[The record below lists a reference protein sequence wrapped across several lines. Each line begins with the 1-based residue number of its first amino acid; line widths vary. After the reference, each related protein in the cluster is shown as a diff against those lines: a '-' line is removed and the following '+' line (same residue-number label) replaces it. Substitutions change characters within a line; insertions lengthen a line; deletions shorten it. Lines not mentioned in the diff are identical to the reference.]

1 MSRRTRRVLPLLLPA
16 VLVLGISGCGDD
28 DGGGGSD
35 SDSGAALDSVQIAGE
50 FGSAP
55 EVTFDGEVEADEV
68 TTEVVSEGDGAEVAK
83 GDQVLTHI
91 WIGNGFTQDK
101 SFSTYDAKKAEL
113 LTVDEKQLSAVFV
126 EGLEG
131 QTIGSRVAVAASAE
145 VAFGPQGN
153 PQLQIGNK
161 DSVVAILD
169 LLSTVPAG
177 PEGDAV
183 PAPSWA
189 PKLVEK
195 GGTPTGF
202 DFAGTPAPS
211 SKLRSATLIQ
221 GTGPEVEKGQTIAV
235 DYLGQVYQGKKPFDE
250 SYGAQPVAFGI
261 GVGQVVPGW
270 DKSLLGVKV
279 GSRMLLSIPPEDGY
293 GKQGNESAGIKGTDT
308 LFFVVDILAAA

>member
-1 MSRRTRRVLPLLLPA
+1 MSRRIRRVLPLLLPA
-16 VLVLGISGCGDD
+16 ALVLGLSGCGDD

-35 SDSGAALDSVQIAGE
+35 SDSGAALDSVQIEGE

-55 EVTFDGEVEADEV
+55 EVTFDGEVEAGEV
-68 TTEVVSEGDGAEVAK
+68 TTEVVSKGDGAEVAK
-83 GDQVLTHI
+83 GDQVLTHL
-91 WIGNGFTQDK
+91 WIGNGFTQEK
-101 SFSTYDAKKAEL
+101 SFSTYDAKKAEV
-113 LTVDEKQLSAVFV
+113 LTVDEKQLSGVFV

-145 VAFGPQGN
+145 EAFGPQGN

-161 DSVVAILD
+161 DSVVVVLD
-169 LLSTVPAG
+169 LMSTVADG

-183 PAPSWA
+183 QAPSWA

-221 GTGPEVEKGQTIAV
+221 GTGPVVEKGQTIAV
-235 DYLGQVYQGKKPFDE
+235 NYLGQVYQGKKPFDE
-250 SYGAQPVAFGI
+250 SYSAQPTAFGI

-270 DKSLLGVKV
+270 DKSLVGVKV
-279 GSRMLLSIPPEDGY
+279 GSRMVLSIPPEDGY

>member
-1 MSRRTRRVLPLLLPA
+1 MPRRIRRVLPLLLPA
-16 VLVLGISGCGDD
+16 VLVLGLSGCGDD

-35 SDSGAALDSVQIAGE
+35 SDPGAALDTVQIAGE

-55 EVTFDGEVEADEV
+55 EVTFDGEVEAGEV
-68 TTEVVSEGDGAEVAK
+68 TTEVVSEGDGAKVAK
-83 GDQVLTHI
+83 GDRVLTHL
-91 WIGNGFTQDK
+91 WIGNGFTQQK
-101 SFSTYDAKKAEL
+101 SFSTYDAKKAEV
-113 LTVDEKQLSAVFV
+113 LTVDEEQLSGVFV

-145 VAFGPQGN
+145 EAFGPQGN

-161 DSVVAILD
+161 DSVVVILD
-169 LLSTVPAG
+169 LLSTVADG

-211 SKLRSATLIQ
+211 SNLRSATLID
-221 GTGPEVEKGQTIAV
+221 GSGPVVEKGQTIAV
-235 DYLGQVYQGKKPFDE
+235 NYLGQVYQGKKPFDE
-250 SYGAQPVAFGI
+250 SYSAQPTAFGI

-270 DKSLLGVKV
+270 DKSLVGVKV
-279 GSRMLLSIPPEDGY
+279 GSRVLLSIPPEDGY

-308 LFFVVDILAAA
+308 LYFVVDILAAA